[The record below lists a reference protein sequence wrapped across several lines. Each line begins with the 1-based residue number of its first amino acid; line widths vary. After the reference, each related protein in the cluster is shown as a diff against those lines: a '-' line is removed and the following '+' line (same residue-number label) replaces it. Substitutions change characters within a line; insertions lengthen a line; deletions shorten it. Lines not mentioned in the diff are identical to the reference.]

1 MPGEQKNSF
10 LLLYGSQTGQAKAIA
25 EEIAEKAETQHNL
38 KANVYCLSQT
48 EKKFNIEK
56 EKCVVIVTSTT
67 GDGEP
72 PDTAAKFFRRL
83 NKKTLQEDYLSNINY
98 TLLGLGDSNYT
109 NFCKC
114 GKAVDKRLEELGAK
128 RFYPS
133 GFADDAV
140 GLEVVVEPWMD
151 GLFPVLQRFLG
162 LTPHDSESS
171 LANMDNKCLNG
182 HVKSN
187 STSDDLKNTDSVIT
201 NDSINISDVINTNE
215 INSSQLKQE
224 ISKVDQNCAK
234 SNGEINKTYKSYS
247 EAMTNGSDK
256 SIDLIDADKV
266 PLSVESHKQE
276 ASLGTS
282 IPPLSESSLN
292 LPALPP
298 AFLHI
303 EFLPEESLDVNSL
316 PIQNGLAFPSA
327 ATAVTMATVI
337 SAKQL
342 TREDA
347 VKRTLCLCLDIKN
360 SDIKYLPGDA
370 VSVVC
375 TNSEDEV
382 NNLFKRLD
390 ISHVADQVCK
400 FDILPDTK
408 KRNPSVPS
416 HIPHKSTLK
425 HIFKTCVDIR
435 DAPKKALIR
444 SLVEFTTNQSE
455 KRRLQELCS
464 KQGADHYSKFI
475 RESRISLLDLL
486 LTFPSCNPPVERILE
501 HLPRLQPRPYSVC
514 SSPIDDP
521 GVVEIAFNVIS
532 ISKESGRTYERSGI
546 CTGMLDNI
554 TKSIQK
560 QYDQSETQK
569 IQYSQSEI
577 EDDVTKSM
585 QTHNSQSETDN
596 SVTSQMTKL
605 SLNPDALQ
613 VPVFGRTGQNFHLPE
628 NLSTPIIMIG
638 PGTGVSPF
646 IGFLRHRKCLKY
658 KMADTEKYGETWLF
672 YGCRHK
678 DRDYI
683 YK

>member
-224 ISKVDQNCAK
+224 ISKVDQNLAK

-303 EFLPEESLDVNSL
+303 EFLPEESL
-316 PIQNGLAFPSA
+316 NGLAFPSA

-382 NNLFKRLD
+382 NHLFKRLD

-408 KRNPSVPS
+408 KRNPS
-416 HIPHKSTLK
+416 
-425 HIFKTCVDIR
+425 
-435 DAPKKALIR
+435 ALIR

-514 SSPIDDP
+514 
-521 GVVEIAFNVIS
+521 
-532 ISKESGRTYERSGI
+532 R
-546 CTGMLDNI
+546 
-554 TKSIQK
+554 
-560 QYDQSETQK
+560 
-569 IQYSQSEI
+569 SEI
-577 EDDVTKSM
+577 EGFEESGILSKLCVSFSRDEQQDDLPRYVQDNLLLHS
-585 QTHNSQSETDN
+585 SE
-596 SVTSQMTKL
+596 VMTL
-605 SLNPDALQ
+605 LESDAIVYVCGDAKNMAKDVNEAFLQ
-613 VPVFGRTGQNFHLPE
+613 
-628 NLSTPIIMIG
+628 IIQKEREYTEEEAKRYVMKMR
-638 PGTGVSPF
+638 
-646 IGFLRHRKCLKY
+646 LYKKY
-658 KMADTEKYGETWLF
+658 MEDVWT
-672 YGCRHK
+672 
-678 DRDYI
+678 
-683 YK
+683 

>member
-201 NDSINISDVINTNE
+201 NDSINISDAVNTNE

-224 ISKVDQNCAK
+224 ISK
-234 SNGEINKTYKSYS
+234 
-247 EAMTNGSDK
+247 
-256 SIDLIDADKV
+256 
-266 PLSVESHKQE
+266 
-276 ASLGTS
+276 
-282 IPPLSESSLN
+282 
-292 LPALPP
+292 
-298 AFLHI
+298 
-303 EFLPEESLDVNSL
+303 
-316 PIQNGLAFPSA
+316 NGLAFPSA

-416 HIPHKSTLK
+416 HIPHKFTLK
-425 HIFKTCVDIR
+425 HVFKTCVDIR

-514 SSPIDDP
+514 RSELE
-521 GVVEIAFNVIS
+521 GFE
-532 ISKESGRTYERSGI
+532 ESGILSKYCVSFSRDEQQDDLPRYVQ
-546 CTGMLDNI
+546 DNLLLHSSEVMTLLESDAMVYVCGDAKNMAKDVNEAFLQI
-554 TKSIQK
+554 IQK
-560 QYDQSETQK
+560 EREYTEEEAK
-569 IQYSQSEI
+569 RYVMKMRLYKKYM
-577 EDDVTKSM
+577 EDVWT
-585 QTHNSQSETDN
+585 
-596 SVTSQMTKL
+596 
-605 SLNPDALQ
+605 
-613 VPVFGRTGQNFHLPE
+613 
-628 NLSTPIIMIG
+628 
-638 PGTGVSPF
+638 
-646 IGFLRHRKCLKY
+646 
-658 KMADTEKYGETWLF
+658 
-672 YGCRHK
+672 
-678 DRDYI
+678 
-683 YK
+683 